1 MSTRLKIVIA
11 LGVALV
17 ATFTIGVLSGKIWWF
32 SEEPP
37 LMIIPDMDDQFRLK
51 PQGEGRFFADNR
63 AQRDP
68 VEGTLPR
75 IGKTYPF
82 AMGDVD
88 SAEKYFAAG
97 NPLPRT
103 EFVHARGQNRYN
115 TYCSPCH
122 NYTATG
128 DGLVQKKGF
137 GNEITMNLTRPE
149 ARAYSDAKIF
159 HVISAGQNI
168 MPSYADR
175 ISEVD
180 RWAIVHYVRELQQKA
195 VSGQSAM
202 TMTSANT
209 TQGSTISKKM
219 Q

>member
-1 MSTRLKIVIA
+1 MSTAWKITLAI
-11 LGVALV
+11 VAAVL

-37 LMIIPDMDDQFRLK
+37 LMVVPDMDDQFHLK
-51 PQGEGRFFADNR
+51 PQGEARFFADNR

-68 VEGTLPR
+68 VEGSLPR
-75 IGKTYPF
+75 VGRAYPF

-103 EFVHARGQNRYN
+103 DFVLARGQNRFN

-122 NYTATG
+122 NYTGTG
-128 DGLVQKKGF
+128 DGLVQKRGF
-137 GNEITMNLTRPE
+137 GNQETMNLTRE
-149 ARAYSDAKIF
+149 QARAYSDAKIF

-168 MPSYADR
+168 MPPYADR
-175 ISEVD
+175 ISETD

-195 VSGQSAM
+195 AAGSTQPNGMA
-202 TMTSANT
+202 AA
-209 TQGSTISKKM
+209 QGSTHSKDM

>member
-1 MSTRLKIVIA
+1 MSTPLKITLAI
-11 LGVALV
+11 VAVLL

-37 LMIIPDMDDQFRLK
+37 LMVIPDMDDQFHLK
-51 PQGEGRFFADNR
+51 PQGEAHFFADNR

-75 IGKTYPF
+75 VGRTYPF

-97 NPLPRT
+97 NPLPKT
-103 EFVHARGQNRYN
+103 EYVLARGQNRFN
-115 TYCSPCH
+115 TFCSPCH
-122 NYTATG
+122 NYTGTG
-128 DGLVQKKGF
+128 DGLIQKRGF
-137 GNEITMNLTRPE
+137 GNQETMNLTRQQ
-149 ARAYSDAKIF
+149 AREYSDAKIF

-168 MPSYADR
+168 MPAYADR
-175 ISEVD
+175 IAEVD
-180 RWAIVHYVRELQQKA
+180 RWAIVHYVRLLQETPGTLPTLGGHA
-195 VSGQSAM
+195 ASA
-202 TMTSANT
+202 AA
-209 TQGSTISKKM
+209 GSTNSKRM

>member
-1 MSTRLKIVIA
+1 MSTAWKITLAI
-11 LGVALV
+11 VAAVL

-37 LMIIPDMDDQFRLK
+37 LMVVPDMDDQFHLK
-51 PQGEGRFFADNR
+51 PQGEARFFADNR

-68 VEGTLPR
+68 VEGALPR
-75 IGKTYPF
+75 VGRAYPF

-103 EFVHARGQNRYN
+103 DFVLARGQNRFN

-122 NYTATG
+122 NYTGTG
-128 DGLVQKKGF
+128 DGLVQKRGF
-137 GNEITMNLTRPE
+137 GNQETMNLTRE
-149 ARAYSDAKIF
+149 QARAYSDAKIF

-168 MPSYADR
+168 MPPYADR
-175 ISEVD
+175 ISETD

-195 VSGQSAM
+195 AAGSTQPNGMA
-202 TMTSANT
+202 AAA
-209 TQGSTISKKM
+209 QGSTHSKDM

>member
-1 MSTRLKIVIA
+1 MSTTFKIVIV
-11 LGVALV
+11 LVVALV

-37 LMIIPDMDDQFRLK
+37 LMVIPDMDDQFRLK
-51 PQGEGRFFADNR
+51 PQGEARFFADNR

-75 IGKTYPF
+75 EGKIYPF

-97 NPLPRT
+97 NPLPKT
-103 EFVHARGQNRYN
+103 EFVLARGQNRFN
-115 TYCSPCH
+115 VYCSPCH
-122 NYTATG
+122 NYTGTG

-137 GNEITMNLTRPE
+137 GNEVTMNLTRPG
-149 ARAYSDAKIF
+149 ARLYSDAKIF

-168 MPSYADR
+168 MPAYADR

-180 RWAIVHYVRELQQKA
+180 RWAIVHYVRELQEKA
-195 VSGQSAM
+195 AHGQSAM
-202 TMTSANT
+202 NGTSAHAA
-209 TQGSTISKKM
+209 QSFTISKKM

>member
-1 MSTRLKIVIA
+1 MKLPLKITLAV
-11 LGVALV
+11 VAVLL
-17 ATFTIGVLSGKIWWF
+17 ATFTIGVLSGKIMWF

-37 LMIIPDMDDQFRLK
+37 LMVIPDMDDQFHLK
-51 PQGEGRFFADNR
+51 PQGEARFFADNR

-75 IGKTYPF
+75 VGREYPF

-88 SAEKYFAAG
+88 SAEYYFASG

-103 EFVHARGQNRYN
+103 EFVLARGQNRFN

-122 NYTATG
+122 NYTGTG
-128 DGLVQKKGF
+128 DGLVQKRGF
-137 GNEITMNLTRPE
+137 GNEVTMNLVREE

-159 HVISAGQNI
+159 HIISAGQNI
-168 MPSYADR
+168 MPAYAER

-180 RWAIVHYVRELQQKA
+180 RWAIVHYVRWLQQNA
-195 VSGQSAM
+195 GASPSASG
-202 TMTSANT
+202 TSASAV
-209 TQGSTISKKM
+209 QGSTNSNTM